1 MVTRLREVPAFG
13 RLGLAIM
20 AGLLVGWRLPP
31 DSRWYLHILAGWCA
45 AAVVFLG
52 LALWAIFTSDAPAT
66 SQLATR
72 EDPSRV
78 LSGVTVLIG
87 SVISLGGVISLLSRV
102 PALQKAG
109 HGSEAT
115 MLTALGLSCVALS
128 WLMIQVVYTFRY
140 THLYF
145 QAPVGGI
152 DFHSQRTP
160 DYRDFFYLAVT
171 MGMTFQVSDTNLSQ
185 KAIRRSVLGHGLT
198 AFLFNTILV
207 ALTIN
212 VVAGLLH

>member
-1 MVTRLREVPAFG
+1 M
-13 RLGLAIM
+13 
-20 AGLLVGWRLPP
+20 
-31 DSRWYLHILAGWCA
+31 
-45 AAVVFLG
+45 VFLG
-52 LALWAIFTSDAPAT
+52 LAFWTVFTSDAAAT
-66 SQLATR
+66 QKLATR

-78 LSGVTVLIG
+78 LSGVIVLIG
-87 SVISLGGVISLLSRV
+87 SVVSLGGVIFLLTQVS
-102 PALQKAG
+102 ALQKAG
-109 HGSEAT
+109 HQTEAT
-115 MLTALGLSCVALS
+115 VLTVLGLTCVALS
-128 WLMIQVVYTFRY
+128 WLMIQMVYTFRY

-145 QAPVGGI
+145 QAPVGGV
-152 DFHSQRTP
+152 DFHSKKTP

-207 ALTIN
+207 ALAIN